1 MEEDAKRKSEEAAR
15 LAREAK
21 LREKEKM
28 QRVRDHLIL
37 NVQVGDS
44 SALKETNW
52 AVRSKRM
59 TLRCVA

>member
-28 QRVRDHLIL
+28 QRVSELKLAFNSRAFD
-37 NVQVGDS
+37 
-44 SALKETNW
+44 AL
-52 AVRSKRM
+52 SG
-59 TLRCVA
+59 